1 MTYPWF
7 RLSIHMLMIL
17 ADETIESLE
26 HLMAEKDEADDT
38 YETKD
43 PPGTVVSG
51 NVPRPKSVI
60 YVDHENP
67 FDTADQASGDPHINV
82 LSRNS
87 WVCCGDDVYV
97 LECLGKGYVRVE
109 PVGED
114 EAEQGEPP

>member
-1 MTYPWF
+1 
-7 RLSIHMLMIL
+7 MLMIL

-26 HLMAEKDEADDT
+26 HLMAEKNEAGDT

-87 WVCCGDDVYV
+87 WAGCGDGV
-97 LECLGKGYVRVE
+97 
-109 PVGED
+109 
-114 EAEQGEPP
+114 